1 MCLNLLLPSQRDRPH
16 FYFHFLFNNAPTGS
30 QWNWNCIH
38 VTLFSGV
45 ISHIL
50 LNAVLDGT
58 KLTINLCTEMKMQ
71 LEFNAFPEAGLFTLQ
86 SCCWMFLDQGGYLM
100 WWLCGQC
107 LWCAESQQTSAG
119 ISELVLWEALIN
131 LISAP
136 WDRVEGVTDWK
147 WKTHAECPLQ
157 PLLFHRWC
165 SCSMAASCP
174 VHELLTV
181 VVLSM
186 AHLCFHA
193 THLGSQ
199 FNWHQ
204 EDCKGASW
212 AHLHRARAHTLR
224 NIEWSRTRLCWNYIR
239 VEVSLSAIWLDDWHI
254 ISPTE
259 KANIFSVKMPVI
271 QSILTPFLSVEAI
284 ASMILISAG
293 FCAPTSIR
301 NPRTYTAV
309 LWRPLELFF
318 FKVTANIIMP
328 AAHSALH

>member
-1 MCLNLLLPSQRDRPH
+1 MLCWMERNSPSTSVQK
-16 FYFHFLFNNAPTGS
+16 
-30 QWNWNCIH
+30 WKCNWNSMLSLKLVYLHYSPVAECSWTRE
-38 VTLFSGV
+38 VTWCDGFVASAYGVLNHNKPLLVFLRYMSGSWTGV
-45 ISHIL
+45 
-50 LNAVLDGT
+50 V
-58 KLTINLCTEMKMQ
+58 
-71 LEFNAFPEAGLFTLQ
+71 
-86 SCCWMFLDQGGYLM
+86 W
-100 WWLCGQC
+100 
-107 LWCAESQQTSAG
+107 
-119 ISELVLWEALIN
+119 ELVLWEALIN

-199 FNWHQ
+199 FHWHQ

-212 AHLHRARAHTLR
+212 AHLHRARAHTLC
-224 NIEWSRTRLCWNYIR
+224 NMEWSRTRLCWNYIR
-239 VEVSLSAIWLDDWHI
+239 VEVSLSAIWLDDWHV